1 MPKIRDLGIHYIP
14 ETRQSPE
21 NRPGGV
27 FAAGKKGCGKK
38 SLCTKSN
45 CPTMATGGKPTKKK
59 ALTREAIAQLQA
71 QLQEKLAE
79 PAASHADLTR

>member
-1 MPKIRDLGIHYIP
+1 
-14 ETRQSPE
+14 
-21 NRPGGV
+21 
-27 FAAGKKGCGKK
+27 
-38 SLCTKSN
+38 
-45 CPTMATGGKPTKKK
+45 MATGGKPTKKK